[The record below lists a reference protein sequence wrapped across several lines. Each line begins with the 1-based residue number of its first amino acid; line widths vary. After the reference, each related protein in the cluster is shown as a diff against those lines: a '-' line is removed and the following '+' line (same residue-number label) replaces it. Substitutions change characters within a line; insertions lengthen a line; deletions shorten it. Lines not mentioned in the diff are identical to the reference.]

1 MPNLNDVSVLLV
13 EDDSLEA
20 EAVMRGFRR
29 HQLACHIEVAR
40 DGVEALSWLR
50 ERRAR
55 REFSPLLIMLDIRMP
70 RMDGIEFLK
79 ELRSDPREGRSIVF
93 ILTTSTDPNDIRQ
106 AYDYSVAGFIP
117 KGQIAND
124 FSNLISLLRNYC
136 SLVEFPV

>member
-1 MPNLNDVSVLLV
+1 MPSLDDVSFLLV

-40 DGVEALSWLR
+40 DGVAALEWLR
-50 ERRAR
+50 RRHDQKQA
-55 REFSPLLIMLDIRMP
+55 SPLLIMLDIRMP
-70 RMDGIEFLK
+70 RMDGFEFLQ
-79 ELRSDPREGRSIVF
+79 ELRADTRLSRSIVF
-93 ILTTSTDPNDIRQ
+93 VLTTSTDPKDIDQ
-106 AYDYSVAGFIP
+106 AYEYAIAGYIP
-117 KGQIAND
+117 KDQITND

>member
-29 HQLACHIEVAR
+29 NQLDCPIEIAR

-50 ERRAR
+50 SRYERKQV
-55 REFSPLLIMLDIRMP
+55 SPLIIMLDIRLP

-79 ELRSDPREGRSIVF
+79 ELRSDPAMNRSIVF
-93 ILTTSTDPNDIRQ
+93 ILTTSTDPKDIQQ
-106 AYDYSVAGFIP
+106 AYEYSVAGFIP
-117 KGQIAND
+117 KEQIASD
-124 FSNLISLLRNYC
+124 FSNLISLLRTYC
-136 SLVEFPV
+136 SLVAFPT